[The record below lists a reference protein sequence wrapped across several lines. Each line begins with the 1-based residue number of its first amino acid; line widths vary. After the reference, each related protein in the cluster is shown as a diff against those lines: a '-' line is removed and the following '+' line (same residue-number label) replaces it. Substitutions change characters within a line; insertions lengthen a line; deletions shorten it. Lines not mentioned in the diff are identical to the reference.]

1 MAVALW
7 GCRLSVAGHADYLG
21 REQTG
26 AIKGIFAVIILFA
39 HMRDHLGL
47 ESYPFLYQKATG
59 GMGQLMV
66 VMFLFYSGYGIMEA
80 LRRNRSEYSATFLR
94 RRLLRTWLMFATA
107 VVLFMGLN
115 LLLGRHY
122 SLADNLLA
130 LTGWTSVGNSNW
142 FMFVIMA
149 LYALTYAGLC
159 AANRLNLSLGRL
171 AATVFALSLVLL
183 FALVFAGKHSCWY
196 DTIPAYA
203 AGMFYSLCKPRIE
216 ALLRGRNWLYATA
229 LLGVV
234 FAATY
239 WISGNGARPGAW
251 RMAVHI
257 VSTSVFAVLVV
268 LLTMKVK
275 LRNRALARLG
285 VNAFAIYILQ
295 RLAMITFEQFGL
307 NREPLL
313 FAAAV
318 IPTTFLIAAI
328 YTAAFKRLRL

>member
-7 GCRLSVAGHADYLG
+7 GCRLSVAGNADYLG

-26 AIKGIFAVIILFA
+26 AVKGIFAMIILLA

-47 ESYPFLYQKATG
+47 EEYPFLYQKATG

-80 LRRNRSEYSATFLR
+80 LRRDRRGYSASFLR
-94 RRLLRTWLMFATA
+94 RRLLRTWIMFAVA
-107 VVLFMGLN
+107 VLLFMGLN
-115 LLLGRHY
+115 VMLGREY
-122 SLADNLLA
+122 SVADNLLA

-149 LYALTYAGLC
+149 LYLLTYVGLRVV
-159 AANRLNLSLGRL
+159 NRATLGLGHLVAITYLLSSGLL
-171 AATVFALSLVLL
+171 LVL
-183 FALVFAGKHSCWY
+183 VWAGKHSCWY
-196 DTIPAYA
+196 DTILAYPT
-203 AGMFYSLCKPRIE
+203 GMLYSVGKPRIE
-216 ALLRGRNWLYATA
+216 AALRGRNWLYVTA
-229 LLGVV
+229 LLGAI
-234 FAATY
+234 FAITY

-251 RMAVHI
+251 RMAVHV
-257 VSTSVFAVLVV
+257 VSTSLFALLTVF
-268 LLTMKVK
+268 LTMKMK
-275 LRNRALARLG
+275 LHNRVLHWLG

-295 RLAMITFEQFGL
+295 RLAMITCEHFGL

-313 FAAAV
+313 FAAVV
-318 IPTTFLIAAI
+318 IPSTLLIASA

>member
-26 AIKGIFAVIILFA
+26 AIKGIFAIIILFA
-39 HMRDHLGL
+39 HMRDHLTL

-80 LRRNRSEYSATFLR
+80 LRRDRRGYSATFLR
-94 RRLLRTWLMFATA
+94 RRLLRTWIMFAAA
-107 VVLFMGLN
+107 VVLFMLLN
-115 LLLGRHY
+115 LLLRREY
-122 SLADNLLA
+122 SVVDNLLA

-149 LYALTYAGLC
+149 LYALTYVGLRI
-159 AANRLNLSLGRL
+159 ANRFDLSLGRL
-171 AATVFALSLVLL
+171 TAIVGVLSLGLL
-183 FALVFAGKHSCWY
+183 AALVLAGKHSCWY
-196 DTIPAYA
+196 DTIPAYS
-203 AGMFYSLCKPRIE
+203 AGMLYSVCKSRIE
-216 ALLRGRNWLYATA
+216 ALLRGRNWLYAAA
-229 LLGVV
+229 LLGVI

-257 VSTSVFAVLVV
+257 VSTTVFALLTVV
-268 LLTMKVK
+268 LTMKLK
-275 LRNRALARLG
+275 LHNRALAWLG

-295 RLAMITFEQFGL
+295 RLAMITCEHFGL

-313 FAAAV
+313 FAAVV
-318 IPTTFLIAAI
+318 IPSTLLIAAA
-328 YTAAFKRLRL
+328 YTAAFKKLKL